1 MIGMEMAETVHSVN
15 VEPIARLAE
24 KVKSLI
30 GVLERTRAELSQTV
44 EDNQRLQREVDSL
57 GERLASA
64 ETAGEE
70 TTALL
75 AEREQI
81 RTRVHELL
89 QQLEAI
95 GV

>member
-1 MIGMEMAETVHSVN
+1 MTETTRTVDL
-15 VEPIARLAE
+15 EPIERLAE

-44 EDNQRLQREVDSL
+44 EDNQRLQREVESL
-57 GERLASA
+57 GERLTSA
-64 ETAGEE
+64 ETAGKE
-70 TTALL
+70 TTGLL

-89 QQLEAI
+89 QQLEAL

>member
-1 MIGMEMAETVHSVN
+1 MADTAPAVDL
-15 VEPIARLAE
+15 EPIERLAE

-44 EDNQRLQREVDSL
+44 QDNQRLQHEVESL
-57 GERLASA
+57 GERLVSA
-64 ETAGEE
+64 ETVSEG